1 MLQSSGLVHGCSRPL
16 PSQVASLRKV
26 IEGSQ
31 MIGVGLCPF
40 RFKVAHFTKWALF
53 QGDLSH

>member
-31 MIGVGLCPF
+31 MIGVALCPF
-40 RFKVAHFTKWALF
+40 SFKVVHFTQWALF
-53 QGDLSH
+53 QGN